1 LSGGELPSN
10 RRNAMLKLIV
20 QNLADRATQ
29 KQAQEQQQKIEAWS
43 LQVGREAAKLWVQAL
58 SARDTARLSNA

>member
-1 LSGGELPSN
+1 
-10 RRNAMLKLIV
+10 MLKLIV